1 MIMEIKKIIIIFCI
15 ACIGYLLFDN
25 IFPQYKYYKVT
36 IYQHLP
42 KPAKVELTKEE
53 YNALVGNTN
62 LNSWYEKSKQVNYYA
77 IFFTLAT
84 SILIYLVIPTNR
96 TTKRNY

>member
-1 MIMEIKKIIIIFCI
+1 MAPKIKIIIIIVCV

-53 YNALVGNTN
+53 YNALVGNSN

-77 IFFTLAT
+77 ILFVLAT
-84 SILIYLVIPTNR
+84 SILIYLINPSNQTL
-96 TTKRNY
+96 KKQA